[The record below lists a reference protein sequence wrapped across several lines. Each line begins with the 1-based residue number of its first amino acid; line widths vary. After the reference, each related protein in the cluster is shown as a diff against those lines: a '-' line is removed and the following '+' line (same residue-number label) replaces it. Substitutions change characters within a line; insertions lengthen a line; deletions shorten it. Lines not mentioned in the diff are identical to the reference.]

1 MTDEGWARAKE
12 MFLAALAR
20 PPGERRA
27 WLEAACGADEHLASE
42 VRRLLTAH
50 DDAGSFIERP
60 AAHVPEAALGA
71 DVVGVDS
78 DLLEHY
84 CLEALVGA
92 GGMGKVYRAKDVDLG
107 RMVAIKLL
115 AADDPGGHHRLLR
128 EARHAARLNHPH
140 ICTIHDVGRHGGR
153 PYIVMEFVEGHPLSE
168 LVPDGGLPA
177 TTAVRYAGQ
186 MADALAH
193 AHAEGVVHRDLKS
206 ANVMI
211 TSSGDVKLLD
221 FGLAQHQH
229 ADTDDS
235 SYSLPTR
242 TGALVA
248 GTLSYMAPETLC
260 GVAADARSDVW
271 AFGVLL
277 FEMMT
282 GALPFTGRTA
292 FELSGAILHAPPPE
306 VPRTV
311 PAAVA
316 AIIRRCL
323 RKSPGDRFSDARE
336 LRSALAAAQA
346 QIDRQGRPGAGRRLL
361 RAAGD
366 AGDAVRPAIAVL
378 LAVVVLVSV
387 AGILRPSGPPR
398 GPVATGVGGLAVLP
412 FRNLSGD
419 ASQDYF
425 ADGLTEGLIG
435 DLGRIGGLRVV
446 SRTTAMHYRGT
457 TKALPDVARELG
469 VEALVEG
476 SVVREGGRVRVTA
489 SLFRADDR
497 QIWTESYERT
507 LREILVLQRDMV
519 RAVSTHIRAT
529 LALPEETRMSVVRS
543 VDPEVYEAYLKG
555 RYYWNKRTHESLLEA
570 VKQYEFAT
578 QKDPTY
584 AMAYVGLADCF
595 NQLGTVMVGVASPRQ
610 MRPRARAAALA
621 ALQIDDGL
629 GEAHA
634 ALAYVHHYDW
644 EWTAAGREFDRAIE
658 LAPNYALAHLWR
670 ANYLASLN
678 RLDEAL
684 VSVRRALHL
693 DPMSPVVN
701 TNVGW
706 TLAFAGRH
714 REAAEAYGA
723 ALALDPKYVQAHM
736 RLSSAYL
743 ELGRADDALAGA
755 RRVVELMGENASSLG
770 ALATA
775 YARTGRSREAEQ
787 VLQRLLA
794 MQNRQFVSPW
804 GLASLYFTLGRHDEG
819 FAALEQAYE
828 ERSNGVAYL
837 VVAHN
842 GPHNDP
848 RYRSLLQRVGLEA
861 AAALP
866 PATAAPAVPV
876 TRPR

>member
-1 MTDEGWARAKE
+1 MRDDGWGRAKE
-12 MFLAALAR
+12 MFLDALAR

-27 WLEAACGADEHLASE
+27 WLEAVCGTDENLASE
-42 VRRLLTAH
+42 VGRLLTAH
-50 DDAGSFIERP
+50 EDAGSFIERP
-60 AAHVPEAALGA
+60 AAHVPEAELPADHEGGA
-71 DVVGVDS
+71 G
-78 DLLEHY
+78 DLLDHY
-84 CLEALVGA
+84 CLEALVGV
-92 GGMGKVYRAKDVDLG
+92 GGMGKVYRARDVDLG

-153 PYIVMEFVEGHPLSE
+153 PYIVMEFVEGQPLSE
-168 LVPDGGLPA
+168 LVPDDGLPA
-177 TTAVRYAGQ
+177 ATAVRYASE
-186 MADALAH
+186 MAAALAH

-211 TSSGDVKLLD
+211 TSSGAVKLLD
-221 FGLAQHQH
+221 FGLAQHLR
-229 ADTDDS
+229 ASTDDNAS
-235 SYSLPTR
+235 TLPTR

-260 GVAADARSDVW
+260 GLAADARSDVW

-282 GALPFTGRTA
+282 GALPFTGRTP
-292 FELSGAILHAPPPE
+292 FELSGAILHAPPA
-306 VPRTV
+306 VPKTV
-311 PAAVA
+311 PTAIA

-323 RKSPGDRFSDARE
+323 RKFPAERFSDARE
-336 LRSALAAAQA
+336 LQSALAAAQT
-346 QIDRQGRPGAGRRLL
+346 QIDRQGRPGAVRRLL
-361 RAAGD
+361 RVTGD
-366 AGDAVRPAIAVL
+366 VRDAFVPAIAAL
-378 LAVVVLVSV
+378 LAVVVLVSLGGV
-387 AGILRPSGPPR
+387 LRPR
-398 GPVATGVGGLAVLP
+398 GPAPGAVVTGAGGLAILP

-425 ADGLTEGLIG
+425 ADGLTEELIA

-446 SRTTAMHYRGT
+446 SRTTAMRYRGT

-476 SVVREGGRVRVTA
+476 SVLREGGRVRVTA

-519 RAVSTHIRAT
+519 RAVSTHVRAT
-529 LALPEETRMSVVRS
+529 LTLPEETRMSVVRS

-584 AMAYVGLADCF
+584 APAYVGLADCF
-595 NQLGTVMVGVASPRQ
+595 NQLGTVMVGAASPRQ

-644 EWTAAGREFDRAIE
+644 EWTAAGRAFDRAIE
-658 LAPNYALAHLWR
+658 LAPNYAIAHLWR

-693 DPMSPVVN
+693 DPLSPVVN

-714 REAAEAYGA
+714 REAADAYGA

-736 RLSSAYL
+736 RLSGAYL
-743 ELGRADDALAGA
+743 ELGQADDAVAEA
-755 RRVVELMGENASSLG
+755 RAVVELMGENASSLG
-770 ALATA
+770 GLAAT

-787 VLQRLLA
+787 LLQRILA
-794 MQNRQFVSPW
+794 MQRHQFVSPW
-804 GLASLYFTLGRHDEG
+804 GLASLYFTLGRNDEG

-837 VVAHN
+837 VVGHN

-861 AAALP
+861 AAAVPVP
-866 PATAAPAVPV
+866 PATAAPV